1 MLRLC
6 VLIPAKDEELVI
18 GATIASILNAGVS
31 QKDIHLIDD
40 GSSDRTSEI
49 AKEFGVWVM
58 KNKTNIGK
66 ARSIE
71 RATQYFSL
79 VWQYDL
85 IALMDADTRVE
96 SNYFDAIKN
105 RFADDDAAA
114 VVCGK
119 VKSRPHNWIT
129 AYRAYVYS
137 ITHFIY
143 KNGQNALGVI
153 TVVPGCTATYRAS
166 IFSELE
172 WSSDTLVEDADVT
185 LQAHV
190 KKLGKIAYEGK
201 AVVHTQDPKTLRDY
215 IKQMRRW
222 YIGAWQVARKH
233 HVFTGIKKID
243 FECKLLMGE
252 GLFFALIASLIPLW
266 LLLFPRTTV
275 FILLTDFILETV
287 LSIFVGIIERRKDV
301 VLYSPIFPMLRYVDC
316 IILVFSFWSVIV
328 RRKKISSWLFVNR
341 YTETVK
347 EVR

>member
-1 MLRLC
+1 MLTLC

-18 GATIASILNAGVS
+18 GATIASVLNAGVVPE
-31 QKDIHLIDD
+31 DIYLIDD

-49 AKEFGVWVM
+49 AKRFGVWVI
-58 KNKTNIGK
+58 KNKNNIGK
-66 ARSIE
+66 AHSIE

-79 VWQYDL
+79 VWHYDL
-85 IALMDADTRVE
+85 IALMDADTRVD
-96 SNYFDAIKN
+96 SNYFTAIRC
-105 RFADDDAAA
+105 RFEDDDTTA

-119 VKSRPHNWIT
+119 VKSRPHNWLT

-143 KNGQNALGVI
+143 KNGQNAMGVI
-153 TVVPGCTATYRAS
+153 IVAPGCATTYRAS

-172 WSSDTLVEDADVT
+172 WSNDTLVEDADVT
-185 LQAHV
+185 LQAHI
-190 KKLGKIAYEGK
+190 KKLGKIAYESS

-222 YIGAWQVARKH
+222 YIGIWQVTCKH
-233 HVFTGIKKID
+233 NVFIGMKKID

-266 LLLFPRTTV
+266 LLLFPRTTAFV
-275 FILLTDFILETV
+275 LLIDLILETV
-287 LSIFVGIIERRKDV
+287 LSIFVGITERRKDV
-301 VLYSPIFPMLRYVDC
+301 VLYSPLFLALRYVDC
-316 IILVFSFWSVIV
+316 IILVYSFWSVIV
-328 RRKKISSWLFVNR
+328 RRKKISGWFFVKR
-341 YTETVK
+341 YTETAK